1 MLQRMQK
8 FFTQKGQG
16 IVEYALILA
25 FVVAIAAVALNSS
38 GDGSLGSKIQKLFE
52 ATGTQIDD
60 ARTNIQGGT
69 GTTGGNTGG
78 TTGGGNG

>member
-38 GDGSLGSKIQKLFE
+38 GTDSLGTKIKTLFST
-52 ATGTQIDD
+52 TGAQIDN
-60 ARTNIQGGT
+60 ASKNIQNGSSGGT
-69 GTTGGNTGG
+69 TGG
-78 TTGGGNG
+78 TTGG

>member
-1 MLQRMQK
+1 MLQRIRK

-38 GDGSLGSKIQKLFE
+38 GDESLGAKIQKLFE
-52 ATGTQIDD
+52 ATGKQIDN
-60 ARTNIQGGT
+60 ASKNIQNGSSGGT
-69 GTTGGNTGG
+69 TGG
-78 TTGGGNG
+78 TTGG

>member
-38 GDGSLGSKIQKLFE
+38 GKDSLGSKIKDLFN
-52 ATGTQIDD
+52 ATGQRIES
-60 ARTNIQGGT
+60 ASKNINSDSS
-69 GTTGGNTGG
+69 TT
-78 TTGGGNG
+78 TTTPANPGE

>member
-38 GDGSLGSKIQKLFE
+38 GNDSLGARIKTLFDTTASKIQSASE
-52 ATGTQIDD
+52 SISSD
-60 ARTNIQGGT
+60 
-69 GTTGGNTGG
+69 GTTTQNP
-78 TTGGGNG
+78 